1 MKYSLKGKL
10 YGRNML
16 IGEYVWLHY
25 VASLPPGVQPDEK
38 QMRGR
43 KQVSSHIQVLKNF
56 LKEHPFCK
64 SRCWL
69 LFYDIVARLTRCV
82 WLNI

>member
-16 IGEYVWLHY
+16 IGEYVWLYY

-38 QMRGR
+38 QMRTR

-56 LKEHPFCK
+56 LKEHPFCEFIHLAFK
-64 SRCWL
+64 G
-69 LFYDIVARLTRCV
+69 
-82 WLNI
+82 